1 MQIKVTY
8 DKVSGSLSVESD
20 IEDVVPLEIASNATV
35 DTSGS
40 LYFEIAV
47 DTTSYE
53 QSHQDDDLFNPVDI
67 E

>member
-1 MQIKVTY
+1 MLIKVTY
-8 DKVSGSLSVESD
+8 DKISGSLSVEND
-20 IEDVVPLEIASNATV
+20 IKDITVEVNSSATV

-47 DTTSYE
+47 DTTAYE
-53 QSHQDDDLFNPVDI
+53 EVHSMDENLIV

>member
-1 MQIKVTY
+1 MLIKVTY
-8 DKVSGSLSVESD
+8 AKVSGSLSVEND
-20 IEDVVPLEIASNATV
+20 LKDVTVEVADNATV

-47 DTTSYE
+47 DTSTYE
-53 QSHQDDDLFNPVDI
+53 SVNSIDEDLII